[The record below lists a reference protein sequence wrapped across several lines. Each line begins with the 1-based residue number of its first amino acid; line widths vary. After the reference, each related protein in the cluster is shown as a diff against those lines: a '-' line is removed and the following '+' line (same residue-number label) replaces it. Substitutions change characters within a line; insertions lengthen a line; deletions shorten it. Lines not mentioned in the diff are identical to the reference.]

1 MYDNTGE
8 GYTESEKKTDAGIAG
23 SDGSLHISAV
33 GKGRV
38 GEEYHIFLLGWK
50 EDRIHDY
57 CSEQAVHW
65 G

>member
-8 GYTESEKKTDAGIAG
+8 GYAKNEKKTDAGIAG
-23 SDGSLHISAV
+23 SDGPLHISAV

-50 EDRIHDY
+50 EDRTHDY
-57 CSEQAVHW
+57 CSE
-65 G
+65 

>member
-1 MYDNTGE
+1 MIIQVRGML
-8 GYTESEKKTDAGIAG
+8 KMRKRLMRA
-23 SDGSLHISAV
+23 SLVLMALCISAV

-57 CSEQAVHW
+57 CSE
-65 G
+65 